1 MDRCSKSHREIA
13 AALNVSKT
21 CVTNTIKK
29 FHEQGEVVDKP
40 RSGRP
45 RVTSLREDRII
56 ARVAKRNRKASL
68 PGIMKEFEDTTHK
81 KVSKMT
87 ISRRLGE
94 AGLQSYVP
102 LKKPLLNNTHK
113 RNRRNW
119 CKTRKNWYM
128 EHWGKVMFSD
138 ESRFVLYSSRKVRVR
153 RTPTEKF
160 LPECLVPA
168 VQGGGSSV
176 MIWGCM
182 SAAGTGILRFIDGS
196 MDSQEYIET
205 MKDNMLPSAQKLY
218 NGYFVFQQDNAPC
231 HKSAATMAWFERKGI
246 LALASKESGPE
257 PH

>member
-1 MDRCSKSHREIA
+1 
-13 AALNVSKT
+13 
-21 CVTNTIKK
+21 
-29 FHEQGEVVDKP
+29 
-40 RSGRP
+40 
-45 RVTSLREDRII
+45 
-56 ARVAKRNRKASL
+56 
-68 PGIMKEFEDTTHK
+68 
-81 KVSKMT
+81 MT

-205 MKDNMLPSAQKLY
+205 MKDNMLPSAQKLH

-246 LALASKESGPE
+246 PLLPWPARSPDLNPIENLWNIIGLRVASRQPRNVQELREKISEVWNEVTPEECQKLVQSMRKRVQMCLKHKGGPIDY
-257 PH
+257 